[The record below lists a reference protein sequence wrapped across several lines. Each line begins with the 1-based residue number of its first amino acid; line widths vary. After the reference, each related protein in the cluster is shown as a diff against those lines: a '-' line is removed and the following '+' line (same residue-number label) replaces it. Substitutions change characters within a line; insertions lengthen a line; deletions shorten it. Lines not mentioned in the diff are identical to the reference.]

1 MIVIAGNG
9 AAAFDESK
17 LSGLEL
23 AIYHKKKNSAVEYR
37 YESIDALLFE
47 LHMRTRIVE
56 SARSLNKSGAS
67 FAGFAKSRCNEAFW
81 QRTEY
86 GGFRLK
92 SGVAPQDAIRDIFAN
107 GRLYA
112 FECATAMVIVLY
124 KAVLDSIDPKQ
135 FDVLFSNLLL
145 FDWQYDSDLRL
156 IDRKQTKEAVAG
168 DVLYLENPEFS
179 PTTPW
184 WRGEN
189 VIKLENDLYYGHGI
203 GIAPM
208 ETFVA
213 VLNKF
218 RKPGSTKSAFL
229 TDDFTHP
236 DFSYLRRFQ
245 SGVREKPV
253 IAKVGARTYVY

>member
-17 LSGLEL
+17 LSGMEL
-23 AIYHKKKNSAVEYR
+23 GIYHKKKNSAVEYR
-37 YESIDALLFE
+37 YESADALLFE
-47 LHMRTRIVE
+47 LQMRTRIVE
-56 SARSLNKSGAS
+56 SARALYKSGAR
-67 FAGFAKSRCNEAFW
+67 FAGFATSRCNEAYW
-81 QRTEY
+81 QRTEF

-92 SGVAPQDAIRDIFAN
+92 RGVAPQDAIKDIFKN
-107 GRLYA
+107 GQLYS

-135 FDVLFSNLLL
+135 FDILFSNLLL

-156 IDRKQTKEAVAG
+156 IDRKHAEEAVAG
-168 DVLYLENPEFS
+168 DVLYLKNPDFS
-179 PTTPW
+179 PSTPW

-189 VIKLENDLYYGHGI
+189 VVKMEDGLYYGHGI

-208 ETFVA
+208 ENIIA

-245 SGVREKPV
+245 AGVRVKPV
-253 IAKVGARTYVY
+253 IAKVGAKTYIY